1 MNTPHTFYGNFLLF
15 LLLFGPLAHS
25 ILLGLSADYALYTIH
40 AFFFLSLSH
49 FFPDVE
55 RSFVFDDNNNSIY
68 YMNNFMA
75 VSVFENSIELYR
87 IHGECRKFFFS
98 VVVVCLCICVGIVIG
113 IHYIRFHLLIICFLL
128 RFSLNKLM
136 QTFITEWALLCTCT
150 IVFQLIKWK

>member
-1 MNTPHTFYGNFLLF
+1 MLYKIYCKYFLFFDMNTPHTFYGNFLLF

-87 IHGECRKFFFS
+87 IHGECRKFFFP
-98 VVVVCLCICVGIVIG
+98 LLLFACVYASASSSASITFDFIYWLFAFCFV
-113 IHYIRFHLLIICFLL
+113 FH
-128 RFSLNKLM
+128 
-136 QTFITEWALLCTCT
+136 
-150 IVFQLIKWK
+150 